1 MSNTDKLIAAIGEF
15 TKAMENIKVS
25 SSSENTDVLSGHT
38 AVIKEQTEKIIELT
52 AAMKEKSSEDQESQ
66 KSKDAADEKSS
77 KQTEKLIGMQKELA
91 NIWPKFGPKLINGLN
106 KFTSALTS
114 IKSSFGNLTKKFKGM
129 FSGGAF
135 GKKLGSVGSLM
146 GKGLKGA
153 FGGIGKLGKS
163 ISGIGKGI
171 LGGVKS
177 FYGKIKTGLNVFL
190 LSNPIG
196 MAVKKIG
203 GFIFSKTVGKML
215 GATAKIF
222 KTGITYGAKFAKVMV
237 GLPLQ
242 IVGAV
247 AKIGHSFRRNVVE
260 VIGGAVEGVKDF
272 VDVNDGLGKSIKDMS
287 TSSAMSLDKFSDPT
301 TDLVKMFG
309 DGPSGL
315 ANALQAAGTAMQD
328 MGQFADVAGRS
339 IIKNEK
345 NFLHYTK
352 ATRSLGMASDDI
364 GYITAEAVKNG
375 ESIYAALDKVV
386 IASDATS
393 KQFGVDRKKLSKNFF
408 VLRKDITN
416 FGHLS
421 NKELM
426 ETSAKLT
433 QMGVSMA
440 EAAAVFNKM
449 DTFES
454 AAQTSA
460 MLSQTFGMNL
470 DALKLLRAEKPE
482 EIIEQ
487 FSKAMQSTGRSFD
500 DLNRHEKSL
509 MASHTG
515 LSAESLKMTMNYR
528 NLGMSY
534 KDIQKKMKEDDPTQQ
549 QIKNL
554 KMMSGSLK
562 EIKKTLGGENVFKR
576 FADGVLETVKAN
588 SGLSKT
594 FLTVSKR
601 FEDFFVAGLK
611 ISDKAKG
618 SFEKAFSPFKTVLE
632 QMVGDGT
639 DGNKGLLDASKF
651 KDSFEEFAG
660 TYGDYLG
667 RAFKGDSLSNL
678 QVEIRNSLKSAF
690 DFKNLN
696 QGNTFVGKLFKSS
709 GELIGQILK
718 GFAAFG
724 PGLIDITFD
733 AMDSL
738 IDFLVNYKDSP
749 KANGLLYNNSIKG
762 MLSNLLGLNEDDQT
776 AILGTFGHLIDRV
789 ISSTG
794 PLMRLYAWIN
804 VKFAELIKDAMSAV
818 INAAEE
824 GFKNT
829 WIGSF
834 IYSFNF
840 GSNKYNFEQGQKGGK
855 SLSLSSLN
863 KESLGKLHNRENY
876 EAFEVDQIGKIY
888 SMLESEAKKQKFD
901 TLKVNKLQ
909 KIMNQIQ
916 SAKGETGWDLDD
928 DDFVKSIASQVAKYR
943 GITLDID
950 KANGIVQNAQGK
962 LLGPGGLAT
971 LKATPDGLQVTQLAP
986 GDNLVAAKSGEISY
1000 GGNAASGFQS
1010 VSNISAQ
1017 QNVGQTSMQGPS
1029 ELKICLQVDGN
1040 TLTEVCLDN
1049 DIIRKATQVKNG
1061 RATLGDGIVVDA
1073 AGSRVQSSNLR

>member
-52 AAMKEKSSEDQESQ
+52 AVMKEKSSEDQESQ

-91 NIWPKFGPKLINGLN
+91 NIWPKFGPKLINRLN

-135 GKKLGSVGSLM
+135 GKKLGEVG
-146 GKGLKGA
+146 GF
-153 FGGIGKLGKS
+153 FGGKFKDFRNLSK
-163 ISGIGKGI
+163 GIGIMAKGV

-177 FYGKIKTGLNVFL
+177 FYGKLKLGLNAFL

-203 GFIFSKTVGKML
+203 GFIFNKTVGKML
-215 GATAKIF
+215 GASAKIF
-222 KTGITYGAKFAKVMV
+222 KTGITYGTKFAKVMV

-242 IVGAV
+242 IVGSV

-260 VIGGAVEGVKDF
+260 VIGGAVEGVKEF

-301 TDLVKMFG
+301 SDLVKMFG
-309 DGPSGL
+309 DGPTGL
-315 ANALQAAGTAMQD
+315 ASALQASGTAMED

-339 IIKNEK
+339 ILKNDK
-345 NFLHYTK
+345 TLLHYTK
-352 ATRSLGMASDDI
+352 ATRSLGMASADI

-667 RAFKGDSLSNL
+667 RAFKGGNL
-678 QVEIRNSLKSAF
+678 LGLQGEIRNSLKEAF

-709 GELIGQILK
+709 GELIGQVLK

-724 PGLIDITFD
+724 PGLIDTVMDAFD
-733 AMDSL
+733 GL
-738 IDFLVNYKDSP
+738 VDFLWNYKSMSKGD
-749 KANGLLYNNSIKG
+749 NSIFG
-762 MLSNLLGLNEDDQT
+762 MLRDLFQLDDTDANAIINTFSHLINRVLDSKGPFMKLYFWLNSKFLGLMKD
-776 AILGTFGHLIDRV
+776 TF
-789 ISSTG
+789 SS
-794 PLMRLYAWIN
+794 I
-804 VKFAELIKDAMSAV
+804 
-818 INAAEE
+818 
-824 GFKNT
+824 
-829 WIGSF
+829 
-834 IYSFNF
+834 
-840 GSNKYNFEQGQKGGK
+840 
-855 SLSLSSLN
+855 
-863 KESLGKLHNRENY
+863 
-876 EAFEVDQIGKIY
+876 
-888 SMLESEAKKQKFD
+888 
-901 TLKVNKLQ
+901 
-909 KIMNQIQ
+909 
-916 SAKGETGWDLDD
+916 
-928 DDFVKSIASQVAKYR
+928 SQVAGESLFGYESGLYQFGKGILDNIPFLNLLFDSNDTILEKTQKKFKGTSLRSLDLKEIAGDRTDESQASDLGKISAALNSELKNQRYDSTKTAEIKKILKKIENAKGTFWDDLDNDKFVQGIAKEVAEYR

-950 KANGIVQNAQGK
+950 KANGIVKNAQDK
-962 LLGPGGLAT
+962 LLGPGKMAT
-971 LKATPDGLQVTQLAP
+971 LTSTPDGLNVTQYAV

-1017 QNVGQTSMQGPS
+1017 QNVGQTSMQGPT
-1029 ELKICLQVDGN
+1029 ELTVRLEVDGN
-1040 TLTEVCLDN
+1040 TLTEIVLDS
-1049 DIIRKATQVKNG
+1049 DIVGKMTMPIRG
-1061 RATLGDGIVVDA
+1061 RKVLSDGSVVDA
-1073 AGSRVQSSNLR
+1073 SGSRVQSSNLR

>member
-301 TDLVKMFG
+301 SDLVKMFG
-309 DGPSGL
+309 DGPTGL
-315 ANALQAAGTAMQD
+315 ARALQEAGTAMQD

-667 RAFKGDSLSNL
+667 RAFKG
-678 QVEIRNSLKSAF
+678 
-690 DFKNLN
+690 
-696 QGNTFVGKLFKSS
+696 
-709 GELIGQILK
+709 
-718 GFAAFG
+718 
-724 PGLIDITFD
+724 
-733 AMDSL
+733 
-738 IDFLVNYKDSP
+738 
-749 KANGLLYNNSIKG
+749 
-762 MLSNLLGLNEDDQT
+762 
-776 AILGTFGHLIDRV
+776 
-789 ISSTG
+789 
-794 PLMRLYAWIN
+794 
-804 VKFAELIKDAMSAV
+804 
-818 INAAEE
+818 
-824 GFKNT
+824 
-829 WIGSF
+829 
-834 IYSFNF
+834 
-840 GSNKYNFEQGQKGGK
+840 
-855 SLSLSSLN
+855 
-863 KESLGKLHNRENY
+863 
-876 EAFEVDQIGKIY
+876 
-888 SMLESEAKKQKFD
+888 
-901 TLKVNKLQ
+901 
-909 KIMNQIQ
+909 
-916 SAKGETGWDLDD
+916 
-928 DDFVKSIASQVAKYR
+928 
-943 GITLDID
+943 
-950 KANGIVQNAQGK
+950 
-962 LLGPGGLAT
+962 
-971 LKATPDGLQVTQLAP
+971 
-986 GDNLVAAKSGEISY
+986 
-1000 GGNAASGFQS
+1000 
-1010 VSNISAQ
+1010 
-1017 QNVGQTSMQGPS
+1017 
-1029 ELKICLQVDGN
+1029 
-1040 TLTEVCLDN
+1040 
-1049 DIIRKATQVKNG
+1049 
-1061 RATLGDGIVVDA
+1061 
-1073 AGSRVQSSNLR
+1073 